1 MNWKIRIRNK
11 NFWLTLVP
19 AVLVLIQVV
28 AVPFG
33 YDFKVEDLSQQLIAI
48 VNAVFVVLSILGI
61 VNDPTTVG
69 YKDTERVL
77 TYSEPRKE
85 EKNDRTR
92 NIK

>member
-33 YDFKVEDLSQQLIAI
+33 YDFKVEGLSQQLIAI

-77 TYSEPRKE
+77 KYSEPRKE
-85 EKNDRTR
+85 EKNDKT
-92 NIK
+92 I